1 MIYLYAALGVVMMT
15 GIMAV
20 VEMGLSLTGQSLIL
34 KPLLASGQ
42 KESIDELKQLDRN
55 VLLLLYKKHEVK
67 GLDPLGSPIGSPLNG
82 SSLCAQVIC
91 RINRQT
97 FCLGEESDAGQPLPS
112 PFDSLKGLSQSSN
125 SPSGEWSNSCALE
138 MGQKYRFLIR
148 SNSEINKDLPYHLY
162 SCLLNYQRSGSDLK
176 KCDLEAIL

>member
-1 MIYLYAALGVVMMT
+1 MVYLYAALGVMMMS

-20 VEMGLSLTGQSLIL
+20 LEMGLSLTGQSLIL

-55 VLLLLYKKHEVK
+55 VLLLLYKKHEVQ
-67 GLDPLGSPIGSPLNG
+67 GLDPLGSPIGFPLNG

-97 FCLGEESDAGQPLPS
+97 FCLGEESDADQPLPS

-148 SNSEINKDLPYHLY
+148 SNSGINKDLPYHLY

-176 KCDLEAIL
+176 KCDLEASL